1 MLIIQDVRVHQSGLG
16 DCKSQ
21 IIFVNSP
28 ICKIEWRHSDLS
40 SMSETFATVHLTSVN
55 TRVFKNCAVP
65 LDVFLNFKCT
75 YMSGVSPDLM
85 WIIHSSTWQYVQGK
99 KKRRGCSK
107 KSKRN
112 EPFMTIS
119 DFRYTCNASLL
130 PGFFK
135 TSHSLTIMRNLT
147 TCVYLLSSEYTPF
160 FLEVLSAFCWS
171 KMDVTYSI

>member
-99 KKRRGCSK
+99 KNDEGAQKNQKEMS
-107 KSKRN
+107 
-112 EPFMTIS
+112 PLWLYLIS
-119 DFRYTCNASLL
+119 DTLVTQAYCRAFLKLAIHWLL
-130 PGFFK
+130 CE
-135 TSHSLTIMRNLT
+135 T
-147 TCVYLLSSEYTPF
+147 
-160 FLEVLSAFCWS
+160 
-171 KMDVTYSI
+171 